1 MPPESD
7 DDNFVGDDEF
17 PEEDDDL
24 SLHGLDDEPDLDV
37 PAPSKYSAGMNM
49 CVVSTSA
56 QKTFTMILM
65 LRAKRCAGSDHHT
78 RRAGKVIQHVD

>member
-1 MPPESD
+1 MSRRIEGTPDARRHALPPESD
-7 DDNFVGDDEF
+7 DDNFMGNDEF

-37 PAPSKYSAGMNM
+37 PSHSRYSTGMNM

-56 QKTFTMILM
+56 PKI
-65 LRAKRCAGSDHHT
+65 SP
-78 RRAGKVIQHVD
+78 